1 MLAWAS
7 SYETRIYLKITKSK
21 HTWHL
26 QLMLLSVQYVVWLC
40 ILESS
45 LNVYFIHLLLL
56 VGILAKYKKSIIS
69 ILSIL
74 LFNDLFDLINLSTL
88 TGTQTKK
95 YIFFMCMLQT
105 FPTRP
110 ALWLWYHKT
119 SPLRW
124 QFSISMEE
132 SDRSPKSPITNNLP
146 CHHLLERME

>member
-1 MLAWAS
+1 MLASAS
-7 SYETRIYLKITKSK
+7 SYETHIYLKITKSK

-26 QLMLLSVQYVVWLC
+26 QLMLHSVRWVVRLC
-40 ILESS
+40 LLESS

-56 VGILAKYKKSIIS
+56 VR
-69 ILSIL
+69 
-74 LFNDLFDLINLSTL
+74 TL
-88 TGTQTKK
+88 TKIYKIHNLNSINFIVFVG
-95 YIFFMCMLQT
+95 FFMCMLQT

-110 ALWLWYHKT
+110 ALWLWYHKIL
-119 SPLRW
+119 PLRW